1 MKTAKVIP
9 VFKSGNR
16 SDFSNYRPISLLS
29 QFSKILE
36 KLFNLRL
43 EQFLI
48 SNEILSNCQYGFRS
62 CMSTVHA
69 ALELIESI
77 STAVDNKKHCA
88 GVFIDLKK
96 AFDTVNHDLL
106 VKKLFFYGITG
117 TANAWLNNYLTNKN
131 QYVIADDHSSG
142 MRLITCGV
150 PQGSVLG
157 PVLFLLYIN
166 DICNVSN
173 LLKFVL
179 FADDTNIFCSS
190 TSLHD
195 LQDTINRELD
205 KLFVWFSVNRLSL
218 NLGKTNYMLFR
229 SRPPDNELA
238 LEINNVVLPRVAAT
252 KFLGIIIDDKLSWK
266 PHIQSVKSKLSS
278 VLSIMYKASK
288 LINTTGMYTLYCS
301 LFHPYLSYCNEIWGN
316 TYTSNVKC
324 LFTLQKKAIRLI
336 CNADRLA
343 HTNAMFK
350 DMSILKLSEFVKY
363 KTAIVMF
370 NIFHGT
376 LPIQLPRGLHKKGP
390 PQKPFFFKYGC
401 TVQCMS

>member
-1 MKTAKVIP
+1 M
-9 VFKSGNR
+9 
-16 SDFSNYRPISLLS
+16 
-29 QFSKILE
+29 
-36 KLFNLRL
+36 
-43 EQFLI
+43 
-48 SNEILSNCQYGFRS
+48 
-62 CMSTVHA
+62 
-69 ALELIESI
+69 
-77 STAVDNKKHCA
+77 
-88 GVFIDLKK
+88 
-96 AFDTVNHDLL
+96 
-106 VKKLFFYGITG
+106 
-117 TANAWLNNYLTNKN
+117 
-131 QYVIADDHSSG
+131 
-142 MRLITCGV
+142 
-150 PQGSVLG
+150 
-157 PVLFLLYIN
+157 
-166 DICNVSN
+166 
-173 LLKFVL
+173 
-179 FADDTNIFCSS
+179 
-190 TSLHD
+190 
-195 LQDTINRELD
+195 
-205 KLFVWFSVNRLSL
+205 WFSVNRLSL

-238 LEINNVVLPRVAAT
+238 LKINNVVLPRVAAT

-350 DMSILKLSEFVKY
+350 DMSILKISEFVKY

-376 LPIQLPRGLHKKGP
+376 LPIQLQMRFTKYSSVYSTRQTKSFVMVQVRTNLKAMCLSVHGVKLWNTLPDDIKNCTSVNIFKKCI
-390 PQKPFFFKYGC
+390 KKHFLSHY
-401 TVQCMS
+401 